1 MVQDLR
7 ERRTHY
13 FLRDLEARWQRRRH
27 ARFLAISAMVGLVVG
42 VLTMISAGVG
52 MIGTIISGIAV
63 AIAVDGLLEVTLG
76 KRRLFPYLDQVEA
89 EYEAASPS
97 KRMVS

>member
-27 ARFLAISAMVGLVVG
+27 ARFLTISALVGLVVG

-52 MIGTIISGIAV
+52 MAGTIISGMVV
-63 AIAVDGLLEVTLG
+63 AIAVDGLLEGTLG

-89 EYEAASPS
+89 EYSLAASQ
-97 KRMVS
+97 RAVS

>member
-13 FLRDLEARWQRRRH
+13 LLRDLEARWQRGRH
-27 ARFLAISAMVGLVVG
+27 ARFLAISAMVGLIVG
-42 VLTMISAGVG
+42 VLTMITSGVG
-52 MIGTIISGIAV
+52 LTGTAISGIVV

-76 KRRLFPYLDQVEA
+76 KRRLFPYLDQLDA
-89 EYEAASPS
+89 EYDAAAVA
-97 KRMVS
+97 KRAVS